1 MTREVHIESYEHVST
16 HTISFFS
23 EEARRTAVVVG
34 VCVDNKEGSLLSH
47 RKTNEMKKGT
57 IPDF

>member
-23 EEARRTAVVVG
+23 EETRRTAVVVG
-34 VCVDNKEGSLLSH
+34 VCVDNKEGSQSQ
-47 RKTNEMKKGT
+47 KNKYEMKKGT